1 MPHFVYML
9 KCAGNRIYTG
19 YAVDVKARYNQ
30 HVSGKGARF
39 TKAFPPEC
47 ILRTFELDSKEKA
60 LRLEARIK
68 KLDRPRK
75 ELLAGMSGSGSA
87 NASGSAPANAS
98 GECSAAGS
106 VVSQEATAL
115 LESLMSGLS
124 ETLQGKKA
132 RTHRKA

>member
-19 YAVDVKARYNQ
+19 YAVDVEARFKQ

-47 ILRTFELDSKEKA
+47 ILRTFELNSKEEA

-68 KLDRPRK
+68 MLDRPHK
-75 ELLAGMSGSGSA
+75 ELLVGLSGSDSA
-87 NASGSAPANAS
+87 DASGST
-98 GECSAAGS
+98 AA
-106 VVSQEATAL
+106 A
-115 LESLMSGLS
+115 ESLVAQLMAGLS
-124 ETLQGKKA
+124 ETLQETKARAKKA
-132 RTHRKA
+132 RAKKGG